1 MAVQAQVTWTCLEFR
16 APGSAW
22 VVIGNKA
29 LTTPPPGGGALGE
42 GMGAG
47 VGGTSQGNSRCLLLS
62 CHFLLPPF
70 PSQGRGWGSPG
81 TDPSSQSPGVKK
93 PLCFRER

>member
-29 LTTPPPGGGALGE
+29 LTTAPPPGGGAWRRNG
-42 GMGAG
+42 
-47 VGGTSQGNSRCLLLS
+47 
-62 CHFLLPPF
+62 
-70 PSQGRGWGSPG
+70 GWGGRDVSG
-81 TDPSSQSPGVKK
+81 Q
-93 PLCFRER
+93 L